1 MAEHT
6 SASISIEANP
16 ATIMGVIADFEAYP
30 TWATAV
36 KAAEV
41 LETFPDGRASK
52 VHFELNA
59 GVLKDQ
65 YTLAYT
71 WDRDREVRWTLAEG
85 QVVKALDGAYT
96 LRDKGRGTTEVTYRL
111 AVDVSIPMIGLLKRK
126 AEQMIIDAALKELK
140 KRVEGRPDA

>member
-1 MAEHT
+1 GSLHRREPGGWSRSGTHRRQASTDEGVGQVAGHT
-6 SASISIEANP
+6 SASISIEADP

-41 LETFPDGRASK
+41 LETHPDGRASK

-59 GVLKDQ
+59 GVLKDR

-96 LRDKGRGTTEVTYRL
+96 L
-111 AVDVSIPMIGLLKRK
+111 
-126 AEQMIIDAALKELK
+126 
-140 KRVEGRPDA
+140 